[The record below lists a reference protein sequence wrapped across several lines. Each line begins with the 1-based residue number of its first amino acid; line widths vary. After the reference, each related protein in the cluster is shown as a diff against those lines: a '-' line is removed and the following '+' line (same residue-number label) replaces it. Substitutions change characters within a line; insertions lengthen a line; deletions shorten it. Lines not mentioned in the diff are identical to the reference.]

1 MTTSAIVLCGGGSTR
16 MGRDKG
22 SLPFGDE
29 TMLSRVM
36 RIVGDVTNEIVVVA
50 RDGQDVLLQDK
61 PEGLSPRKGL
71 APRAMVRL
79 VRDPVEGMGPL
90 AGIVTGLRS
99 ITSDRAFVTACDM
112 PLLRPDL
119 IRRVIDLAANHD
131 VCVPV
136 LDGHAMTMCG
146 VYRVS
151 VIDAAE
157 RLLAS
162 GERSVKRLLDH
173 VDVKKV
179 DAAELRDVDPELESF
194 FSCDTPEKYRQALE
208 KAPRQGGPY
217 DLR

>member
-1 MTTSAIVLCGGGSTR
+1 MTTAAIVLCGGGSTR

-29 TMLSRVM
+29 TMLSRVI
-36 RIVGDVTNEIVVVA
+36 RIVSDVTNEIVVVA
-50 RDGQDVLLQDK
+50 RDGQALRPLPDK
-61 PEGLSPRKGL
+61 PEGLSPRT
-71 APRAMVRL
+71 MVRL

-99 ITSDRAFVTACDM
+99 LTSDGAFVTACDM

-119 IRRVIDLAANHD
+119 VRRVIDLAGNHD

-146 VYRVS
+146 VYKVS
-151 VIDAAE
+151 VIAAAE

-173 VDVKKV
+173 VNVKTV
-179 DAAELRDVDPELESF
+179 DAADLRDVDPELESF

-208 KAPRQGGPY
+208 KAPHKGGPY
-217 DLR
+217 D

>member
-1 MTTSAIVLCGGGSTR
+1 MTPSAIVLCGGGSTR

-29 TMLSRVM
+29 TMLSRVI
-36 RIVGDVTNEIVVVA
+36 RIVSDVSNEIVVVA
-50 RDGQDVLLQDK
+50 RDGQALQPLPDK
-61 PEGLSPRKGL
+61 PEGLSPRTMV
-71 APRAMVRL
+71 RAMVRL

-99 ITSDRAFVTACDM
+99 IKSDFAFVTACDM

-173 VDVKKV
+173 VNVIKV
-179 DAAELRDVDPELESF
+179 DAADLRDVDPELESF
-194 FSCDTPEKYRQALE
+194 FSCDTPEKYREALE
-208 KAPRQGGPY
+208 KAPRKGG
-217 DLR
+217 